1 MKVETVTMYSNLIID
16 LMQIIMLTLGSVV
29 VMMTAAFKRDHAIVS
44 GLTVFSLTAALL
56 TFLFIEPVLPLEA
69 TQLLMIDEY
78 SLFFSNL
85 IIVGA
90 IATALLAYPYF
101 QRHSVQNEE
110 FYILLMTATLGGVV
124 LACSNH
130 FVSFLIGMEMMGI
143 SLYAMIA
150 YPVHDTSSAKFP
162 LEAAIKYLIMSGLTS
177 GITLFGI
184 ALVYA
189 YIGTLGFDEIPAA
202 LAAAGDLS
210 PVFLMG
216 VLMIVAGAAFKL
228 SLVPFH
234 IWTPDVYEGAPV
246 PVTAY
251 LATVSKAAMLAV
263 TMRLLL
269 ASNALE
275 FNAVTAVLTVM
286 AAASMIIGN
295 LLAVM
300 QENIKRLFAYSS
312 IAHLGYMIVVVI
324 AAARIENAL
333 SVEAMGFYILAYFI
347 MSLAG
352 FAVISAISSN
362 EHELDHLSD
371 FRGLFWRNTWV
382 SAVLI
387 TVLLS
392 LAGIPLT
399 AGFIGKFYIFNS
411 GVEGE
416 LWFLL
421 TMLIIGSA
429 IGLYY
434 YLRLIYTM
442 LQPAEITGEDPA
454 TNAMPAGVHVVM
466 AAMTLGIIYLGVYP
480 TPMINTLESLA
491 SAF

>member
-1 MKVETVTMYSNLIID
+1 MLI
-16 LMQIIMLTLGSVV
+16 
-29 VMMTAAFKRDHAIVS
+29 
-44 GLTVFSLTAALL
+44 
-56 TFLFIEPVLPLEA
+56 
-69 TQLLMIDEY
+69 IDEY

-90 IATALLAYPYF
+90 IGVALLAYPYF
-101 QRHSVQNEE
+101 QNHNVQNEE
-110 FYILLMTATLGGVV
+110 FYILLMTATLGAVV

-130 FVSFLIGMEMMGI
+130 FVSFLLGMEMMGV

-150 YPVHDTSSAKFP
+150 YPVHAAKSAKFP
-162 LEAAIKYLIMSGLTS
+162 LEAGVKYLILSALTS

-189 YIGTLGFDEIPAA
+189 YIGTMGFDEIPAA
-202 LAAAGDLS
+202 LEAAGELG
-210 PVFLMG
+210 PVFLIG

-246 PVTAY
+246 PVTAF

-263 TMRLLL
+263 TLRLLL
-269 ASNALE
+269 VSNAIEL
-275 FNAVTAVLTVM
+275 NVVTTVLTVM
-286 AAASMIIGN
+286 AAASIIFGN
-295 LLAVM
+295 LLALL
-300 QENIKRLFAYSS
+300 QENVKRLFAYSS
-312 IAHLGYMIVVVI
+312 IAHLGYLLVIII
-324 AAARIENAL
+324 AAAKIPGAL
-333 SVEAMGFYILAYFI
+333 SVEGVSFYMLAYFV
-347 MSLAG
+347 MSLSG
-352 FAVISAISSN
+352 FAVISALSN
-362 EHELDHLSD
+362 SEKEYDQLAD
-371 FRGLFWRNTWV
+371 FRGLFWRNSWV

-399 AGFIGKFYIFNS
+399 AGFIGKFYIFTT
-411 GVEGE
+411 GVESE

-434 YLRLIYTM
+434 YLRLIYIM
-442 LQPAEITGEDPA
+442 LQPAEDDANDPA
-454 TNAMPAGVHVVM
+454 ARFSAAGCTRRDGSNDCSHYLSGRLSGTDDRYPAKPGECV
-466 AAMTLGIIYLGVYP
+466 LI
-480 TPMINTLESLA
+480 
-491 SAF
+491 

>member
-1 MKVETVTMYSNLIID
+1 MYSNLIID
-16 LMQIIMLTLGSVV
+16 LMQIIMLTIGSVV
-29 VMMTAAFKRDHAIVS
+29 VMITAAFKRDHAIVC
-44 GLTVFSLTAALL
+44 GLTVFSLAAALL
-56 TFLFIEPVLPLEA
+56 TFVFIQPVLPFEA
-69 TQLLMIDEY
+69 TELLLMDEY

-90 IATALLAYPYF
+90 IGVALLAYPYF
-101 QRHSVQNEE
+101 QTHNIQNEE
-110 FYILLMTATLGGVV
+110 FYILLMTATLGAVV

-130 FVSFLIGMEMMGI
+130 FVALLLGMEMLGV

-150 YPVHDTSSAKFP
+150 YPVHATTVAKFP
-162 LEAAIKYLIMSGLTS
+162 LEAGIKYLIMSALTT

-202 LAAAGDLS
+202 LDAAGELG
-210 PVFLMG
+210 PVFVVG

-275 FNAVTAVLTVM
+275 FNAVIAVLTVM

-300 QENIKRLFAYSS
+300 QENVKRIFAYSS
-312 IAHLGYMIVVVI
+312 IAHLGYLLVIVI
-324 AAARIENAL
+324 AAAIVARPL
-333 SVEAMGFYILAYFI
+333 SVEAMSFYMLAYFV
-347 MSLAG
+347 MSLSG
-352 FAVISAISSN
+352 FAVISAISNS
-362 EHELDHLSD
+362 EKELDTLAD
-371 FRGLFWRNTWV
+371 FRGLFWRNSWLSV
-382 SAVLI
+382 VLI

-399 AGFIGKFYIFNS
+399 AGFIGKFYIFTT

-421 TMLIIGSA
+421 TMLIVGSA

-442 LQPAEITGEDPA
+442 LQPADITGDDTA
-454 TNAMPAGVHVVM
+454 AAAMPVGVHVVM
-466 AAMTLGIIYLGVYP
+466 AAMTLAIIYLGVYP
-480 TPMINTLESLA
+480 TPMINTLQGLA
-491 SAF
+491 GAF

>member
-1 MKVETVTMYSNLIID
+1 MQYNYLIID
-16 LMQIIMLTLGSVV
+16 LMQIIMLTASAVV
-29 VMMTAAFKRDHAIVS
+29 VMVTAAFKRNHAIVC
-44 GLTVFSLTAALL
+44 GLTVFGLFASLM
-56 TFLFIEPVLPLEA
+56 TFVLIKPVLPFEA
-69 TQLLMIDEY
+69 TQLLLIDEY

-90 IATALLAYPYF
+90 IGVALLAYPYF
-101 QRHSVQNEE
+101 KTHESPNEE
-110 FYILLMTATLGGVV
+110 FYILLMTATLGSVV
-124 LACSNH
+124 LACSSH
-130 FVSFLIGMEMMGI
+130 FVSMLIGMEMLGV

-150 YPVHDTSSAKFP
+150 YTVHDAKASKFP
-162 LEAAIKYLIMSGLTS
+162 LEAGIKYLILSALAS

-184 ALVYA
+184 ALLYA
-189 YIGTLGFDEIPAA
+189 YIGTLGFDEIPFA
-202 LAAAGDLS
+202 LEAVGG
-210 PVFLMG
+210 PGPMFVMG

-228 SLVPFH
+228 SLVPLH

-263 TMRLLL
+263 TLRLIL

-275 FNAVTAVLTVM
+275 FNAVLAVLTVM
-286 AAASMIIGN
+286 AAASMILGN
-295 LLAVM
+295 LLAVL
-300 QENIKRLFAYSS
+300 QTNIKRLFAYSS
-312 IAHLGYMIVVVI
+312 IAHLGYLLVVII
-324 AAARIENAL
+324 AAASVSNSL
-333 SVEAMGFYILAYFI
+333 SVESTSFYMLTYFV

-352 FAVISAISSN
+352 FAVISAISDSTI
-362 EHELDHLSD
+362 ELDTLAD
-371 FRGLFWRNTWV
+371 FRGLFWRNKSL

-399 AGFIGKFYIFNS
+399 AGFIGKFYIFS
-411 GVEGE
+411 TGVEGE

-442 LQPAEITGEDPA
+442 LQNADISGEDRA
-454 TNAMPAGVHVVM
+454 AAAMPVGVHAVM
-466 AAMTLGIIYLGVYP
+466 LAMTAAIIYLGVYP
-480 TPMINTLESLA
+480 TPMISTLQNLA

>member
-1 MKVETVTMYSNLIID
+1 MYSNLIID
-16 LMQIIMLTLGSVV
+16 LMQIIMLTISTVV
-29 VMMTAAFKRDHAIVS
+29 VMMTTAFKRDHGLIS
-44 GLTVFSLTAALL
+44 GLTVFGLFASLL
-56 TFLFIEPVLPLEA
+56 TFVFIQPVLPLEA
-69 TQLLMIDEY
+69 TQLLIIDEY

-90 IATALLAYPYF
+90 IGVALLAYPYF
-101 QRHSVQNEE
+101 QNHNVQNEE
-110 FYILLMTATLGGVV
+110 FYILLMTATLGAVV

-130 FVSFLIGMEMMGI
+130 FVSFLLGMEMMGV

-150 YPVHDTSSAKFP
+150 YPVHAAKSAKFP
-162 LEAAIKYLIMSGLTS
+162 LEAGVKYLILSALTS

-189 YIGTLGFDEIPAA
+189 YIGTMGFDEIPTA
-202 LAAAGDLS
+202 LEAAGDLG
-210 PVFLMG
+210 PVFLIG

-246 PVTAY
+246 PVTAF

-263 TMRLLL
+263 TLRLLL
-269 ASNALE
+269 VSNAIEL
-275 FNAVTAVLTVM
+275 NVVTTVLTVM
-286 AAASMIIGN
+286 AAASIIFGN
-295 LLAVM
+295 LLALL
-300 QENIKRLFAYSS
+300 QENVKRLFAYSS
-312 IAHLGYMIVVVI
+312 IAHLGYLLVIII
-324 AAARIENAL
+324 AAAKIPGAL
-333 SVEAMGFYILAYFI
+333 SVEGVSFYMLAYFV
-347 MSLAG
+347 MSLSG
-352 FAVISAISSN
+352 FAVISALSN
-362 EHELDHLSD
+362 SEKEYDQLAD
-371 FRGLFWRNTWV
+371 FRGLFWRNSWV

-399 AGFIGKFYIFNS
+399 AGFIGKFYIFTT
-411 GVEGE
+411 GVESE

-434 YLRLIYTM
+434 YLRLIYIM
-442 LQPAEITGEDPA
+442 LQPAEDDANDPA
-454 TNAMPAGVHVVM
+454 AVSLPLGVHAVM
-466 AAMTLGIIYLGVYP
+466 AAMTAAIIYLGVYP
-480 TPMINTLESLA
+480 APMIDTLQSLA
-491 SAF
+491 STF

>member
-1 MKVETVTMYSNLIID
+1 MYSNLIID
-16 LMQIIMLTLGSVV
+16 LMQIIMLTISTVV
-29 VMMTAAFKRDHAIVS
+29 VMMTTAFKRDHGLIS
-44 GLTVFSLTAALL
+44 GLTVFGLFASLL
-56 TFLFIEPVLPLEA
+56 TFVFIQPVLPLEA
-69 TQLLMIDEY
+69 TQLLIIDEY

-90 IATALLAYPYF
+90 IGVALLAYPYF
-101 QRHSVQNEE
+101 QNHNVQNEE
-110 FYILLMTATLGGVV
+110 FYILLMTATLGAVV

-130 FVSFLIGMEMMGI
+130 FVSFLLGMEMMGV

-150 YPVHDTSSAKFP
+150 YPVHAAKSAKFP
-162 LEAAIKYLIMSGLTS
+162 LEAGVKYLILSALTS

-189 YIGTLGFDEIPAA
+189 YIGTMGFDEIPTA
-202 LAAAGDLS
+202 LEAAGDLG
-210 PVFLMG
+210 PVFLIG

-246 PVTAY
+246 PVTAF

-263 TMRLLL
+263 TLRLLL
-269 ASNALE
+269 VSNAIEL
-275 FNAVTAVLTVM
+275 NVVTTVLTVM
-286 AAASMIIGN
+286 AAASIIFGN
-295 LLAVM
+295 LLALL
-300 QENIKRLFAYSS
+300 QENVKRLFAYSS
-312 IAHLGYMIVVVI
+312 IAHLGYLLVIII
-324 AAARIENAL
+324 AAAKIPGAL
-333 SVEAMGFYILAYFI
+333 SVEGVSFYMLAYFV
-347 MSLAG
+347 MSLSG
-352 FAVISAISSN
+352 FAVISALSN
-362 EHELDHLSD
+362 SEKEYDQLAD
-371 FRGLFWRNTWV
+371 FRGLFWRNSWV

-399 AGFIGKFYIFNS
+399 AGFIGKFYIFTT
-411 GVEGE
+411 GVESE

-434 YLRLIYTM
+434 YLRLIYIM
-442 LQPAEITGEDPA
+442 LQPAEDDANDAAAVSLPL
-454 TNAMPAGVHVVM
+454 GVHAVM
-466 AAMTLGIIYLGVYP
+466 AAMTAAIIYLGVYP
-480 TPMINTLESLA
+480 APMIDTLQSLA
-491 SAF
+491 STF

>member
-1 MKVETVTMYSNLIID
+1 MYSNLIID
-16 LMQIIMLTLGSVV
+16 LMQIIMLTISTVV
-29 VMMTAAFKRDHAIVS
+29 VMMTTAFKRDHGLIS
-44 GLTVFSLTAALL
+44 GLTVFGLFASLL
-56 TFLFIEPVLPLEA
+56 TFVFIQPVLPLEA
-69 TQLLMIDEY
+69 TQLLIIDEY

-90 IATALLAYPYF
+90 IGVALLAYPYF
-101 QRHSVQNEE
+101 QNHNVQNEE
-110 FYILLMTATLGGVV
+110 FYILLMTATLGAVV

-130 FVSFLIGMEMMGI
+130 FVSFLLGMEMMGV

-150 YPVHDTSSAKFP
+150 YPVHAAKSAKFP
-162 LEAAIKYLIMSGLTS
+162 LEAGVKYLILSALTS

-189 YIGTLGFDEIPAA
+189 YIGTMGFDEIPTA
-202 LAAAGDLS
+202 LEAAGDLG
-210 PVFLMG
+210 PVFLIG

-246 PVTAY
+246 PVTAF

-263 TMRLLL
+263 TLRLLL
-269 ASNALE
+269 VSNAIEL
-275 FNAVTAVLTVM
+275 NVVTTVLTVM
-286 AAASMIIGN
+286 AAASIIFGN
-295 LLAVM
+295 LLALL
-300 QENIKRLFAYSS
+300 QENVKRLFAYSS
-312 IAHLGYMIVVVI
+312 IAHLGYLLVIII
-324 AAARIENAL
+324 AAAKIPGTL
-333 SVEAMGFYILAYFI
+333 SVEGVSFYMLAYFV
-347 MSLAG
+347 MSLSG
-352 FAVISAISSN
+352 FAVISALSN
-362 EHELDHLSD
+362 SEKEYDQLAD
-371 FRGLFWRNTWV
+371 FRGLFWRNSWV

-399 AGFIGKFYIFNS
+399 AGFIGKFYIFTT
-411 GVEGE
+411 GVESK

-434 YLRLIYTM
+434 YLRLIYIM
-442 LQPAEITGEDPA
+442 LQPAEDDANDPA
-454 TNAMPAGVHVVM
+454 AVSLPLGVHAVM
-466 AAMTLGIIYLGVYP
+466 AAMTAAIIYLGVYP
-480 TPMINTLESLA
+480 APMIDTLQSLA

>member
-1 MKVETVTMYSNLIID
+1 MYSNLIID
-16 LMQIIMLTLGSVV
+16 LMQIIMLTIGSVV
-29 VMMTAAFKRDHAIVS
+29 VMITAAFKRDHAIVC
-44 GLTVFSLTAALL
+44 GLTVFSLAAALL
-56 TFLFIEPVLPLEA
+56 TFVFIQPVLPFEA
-69 TQLLMIDEY
+69 TELLLMDEY

-90 IATALLAYPYF
+90 IGVALLAYPYF
-101 QRHSVQNEE
+101 QTHNIQNEE
-110 FYILLMTATLGGVV
+110 FYILLMTATLGAVV

-130 FVSFLIGMEMMGI
+130 FVALLLGMEMLGVSM
-143 SLYAMIA
+143 YAMIA
-150 YPVHDTSSAKFP
+150 YPVHATTVAKFP
-162 LEAAIKYLIMSGLTS
+162 LEAGIKYLIMSALTT

-202 LAAAGDLS
+202 LDAAGELG
-210 PVFLMG
+210 PVFVVG

-275 FNAVTAVLTVM
+275 FNAVIAVLTVM

-300 QENIKRLFAYSS
+300 QENVKRIFAYSS
-312 IAHLGYMIVVVI
+312 IAHLGYLLVIVI
-324 AAARIENAL
+324 AAASVARPL
-333 SVEAMGFYILAYFI
+333 SVEAMSFYMLAYFV
-347 MSLAG
+347 MSLSG
-352 FAVISAISSN
+352 FAVISAISNS
-362 EHELDHLSD
+362 EKELDTLAD
-371 FRGLFWRNTWV
+371 FRGLFWRNSWLSV
-382 SAVLI
+382 VLI

-399 AGFIGKFYIFNS
+399 AGFIGKFYIFTT

-421 TMLIIGSA
+421 TMLIVGSA

-442 LQPAEITGEDPA
+442 LQSADITGDDTA
-454 TNAMPAGVHVVM
+454 AAAMPVGVHVVM
-466 AAMTLGIIYLGVYP
+466 AAMTLAIIYLGVYP
-480 TPMINTLESLA
+480 TPMINTLQGLA
-491 SAF
+491 GAF